1 MKLTQIKRQVSYM
14 DNYKDITCTE
24 CEGQGT
30 FYYEVGCNGNETRTV
45 KQTCERCEG
54 SGEITQHTNQIFE
67 ECDNLINNFNL
78 AIDNMFGRT
87 KLWATRTTI

>member
-87 KLWATRTTI
+87 KL

>member
-1 MKLTQIKRQVSYM
+1 MKLTQIKRQVNYM

-24 CEGQGT
+24 CEGEGAS
-30 FYYEVGCNGNETRTV
+30 YHEEGCNGNETRTV

-78 AIDNMFGRT
+78 ATDNMFGRA
-87 KLWATRTTI
+87 KL

>member
-1 MKLTQIKRQVSYM
+1 MKLTQIKRQVNYM

-24 CEGQGT
+24 CEGQGAS
-30 FYYEVGCNGNETRTV
+30 YHEEGCNGNETRTV

-87 KLWATRTTI
+87 KL

>member
-1 MKLTQIKRQVSYM
+1 MKLTQIKRQVNYM
-14 DNYKDITCTE
+14 DNYKDITCPE
-24 CEGQGT
+24 CKGEGAS
-30 FYYEVGCNGNETRTV
+30 YHEVGCNGNETRTV

-67 ECDNLINNFNL
+67 ECNNLINNFDL

-87 KLWATRTTI
+87 KL

>member
-1 MKLTQIKRQVSYM
+1 MKLTQIKRQVNYM

-24 CEGQGT
+24 CEGQGAS
-30 FYYEVGCNGNETRTV
+30 YHEEGCNGNETRTV

-78 AIDNMFGRT
+78 TIDNMFGRT
-87 KLWATRTTI
+87 KLWATWTTI

>member
-24 CEGQGT
+24 CEGQGAS
-30 FYYEVGCNGNETRTV
+30 YHEEGCNGNETRTV

-78 AIDNMFGRT
+78 IIDIMFGRT
-87 KLWATRTTI
+87 KLLIN

>member
-1 MKLTQIKRQVSYM
+1 MKLTQIKRQVNYM

-24 CEGQGT
+24 CEGEGAS
-30 FYYEVGCNGNETRTV
+30 YHEVGCNGNETRTV

-67 ECDNLINNFNL
+67 ECNNLINNFDL

-87 KLWATRTTI
+87 KL